1 YNRQRPHSSL
11 GYRTPAQAWA
21 DAHNPAAEDLTEA
34 A

>member
-1 YNRQRPHSSL
+1 SSL